1 MILHVDHTC
10 EIPADN
16 DDILFLPGR
25 GPIRRVYDILRLS
38 LLASRKNPAAHK
50 YLRSNASIVQEKRRH
65 WRSYSHIIHP
75 FSLFRYKRPILHAL
89 LGHPDDFRDNQLAD
103 ARTLSGYLRNG
114 EKVEDL
120 EHQQELLA
128 AHLLRGHNVQLHII
142 LVRHSSEKY
151 PNSCKNFTHVSKHKS
166 VKFIQDSH
174 LAFRYFDKEIHAT
187 VLEQRKIINRYM
199 KSGTFFVDV
208 LGSFPTDVLY
218 LSMWIDYME
227 FCLILFWMIMLVHWQ
242 SCIHWLI
249 PLVTTSLRQPQR
261 PSKNSWI
268 EKINLWDA
276 PRSQQYLASSLRAI
290 TTFTRAGLLYT
301 NQEDAGDIFLMIAL
315 QLCGIVAPWFLI
327 TRVMQFFKGVNSSRL
342 KYQGTVAQ
350 LKQYMRHK
358 QLPYPTQRR
367 IIQYYEFR
375 FQHRFF
381 RESEIINTLS
391 SQMRQEIRMHSCRKL
406 VENVTFF
413 NNLPLSLL
421 GRIVALLKSEIFLT
435 NDVIVRANQA
445 GDCMYFIATGT
456 VAIYTNSGKEVCHL
470 EDGAHFGEVALV
482 MPNEMRVASVVAV
495 ETCEL
500 YRLNRADFA
509 RTIHPYPMLWERIKK
524 IAIERHE
531 KTMIL
536 NEQ

>member
-75 FSLFRYKRPILHAL
+75 FSLFRHCWDILMIFVITSL
-89 LGHPDDFRDNQLAD
+89 LM
-103 ARTLSGYLRNG
+103 
-114 EKVEDL
+114 
-120 EHQQELLA
+120 
-128 AHLLRGHNVQLHII
+128 
-142 LVRHSSEKY
+142 LVPYQATFEMGKKSKIWNIS
-151 PNSCKNFTHVSKHKS
+151 KNFLLLICCGDIMVNLMTG
-166 VKFIQDSH
+166 
-174 LAFRYFDKEIHAT
+174 YFDKEIHAT

-218 LSMWIDYME
+218 LSMWIDYMVLRKATSLMCIFRVFSLSSYIGKLAVAYDVPLALQE